1 MFPCRPDCSGSK
13 FIARE
18 PHVRKSL
25 KPEKDKAPGEGGYRS
40 TRRLVIVCRGL
51 LQGFNP
57 ESLDLVLPKNQK
69 QCTDWDRHNQE
80 SFSPIGAELV
90 QTNPVQD
97 GDFDGLEVFEVHFE
111 CQVFSLPV

>member
-1 MFPCRPDCSGSK
+1 MIRYR
-13 FIARE
+13 I
-18 PHVRKSL
+18 L
-25 KPEKDKAPGEGGYRS
+25 EKDKAPGEGGYRS
-40 TRRLVIVCRGL
+40 TRQLVIACRGL
-51 LQGFNP
+51 LRGFNP

-69 QCTDWDRHNQE
+69 QCTDWDRYNQE
-80 SFSPIGAELV
+80 SFSPIGAELM